1 MGKVVLG
8 RSNSPSVRRIAPMP
22 ERLPEAISNP
32 EPLPSLPPPPP
43 PSPEVIRMVEYIE
56 RPIEVIKEIVKEVE
70 KLVYVDRPVEV
81 IIEKPVIQEKIVK
94 VYDVTRILE
103 LEGKMIKSERR
114 SSRLRLAVI
123 ILSLTIAALLVR

>member
-32 EPLPSLPPPPP
+32 EPLPSLPPPP

-81 IIEKPVIQEKIVK
+81 IVEKPVIQEKIVK

>member
-1 MGKVVLG
+1 
-8 RSNSPSVRRIAPMP
+8 MP